1 MFIYLYNA
9 WYKGGTQLENF
20 DDFYKTL
27 YNKIIRSKFMSHHV
41 FRKGDLLFMDQLL
54 TSHRRSAV
62 KNKDRELWRTAFDY
76 SKVIDNYEPVI
87 FK

>member
-1 MFIYLYNA
+1 MYKAYYEDGTEIEDFGKFKDKLYN
-9 WYKGGTQLENF
+9 
-20 DDFYKTL
+20 
-27 YNKIIRSKFMSHHV
+27 IITRSKYMFHHV
-41 FRKGDLLFMDQLL
+41 FREGDLLFMDQLL

-76 SKVIDNYEPVI
+76 SKTVENYTPVV